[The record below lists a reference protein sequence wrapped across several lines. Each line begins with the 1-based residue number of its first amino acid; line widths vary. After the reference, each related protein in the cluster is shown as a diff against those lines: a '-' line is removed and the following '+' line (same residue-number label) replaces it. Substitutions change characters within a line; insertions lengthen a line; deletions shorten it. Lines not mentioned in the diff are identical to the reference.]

1 MLPSA
6 RPLPRS
12 LLVPLTILAWFAVLL
27 VVGWLLAHVTDAL
40 LILVLASLLAFA
52 ATPLVSRLER
62 VMPRSLAVTVTF
74 VAGVLLLAALIT
86 VVAYTAVGQISQ
98 LVHNLPTYSQKAQQL
113 QPQILRLLSRFHV
126 SQEQLNHVREQLV
139 GYLQGI
145 GSHAAGSV
153 VSVATGIA
161 GMVVDAILIFILGI
175 YLTANHARIA
185 TWLRQ
190 QASDGQQ
197 RRYADMAITI
207 VNRVVG
213 GYVRGT
219 LTMALFIGT
228 LVGVGMGLMR
238 VPYAVMLAVL
248 AFFMEFIPIIGVFI
262 SGLAC
267 VLVALTQGWQLALI
281 VIAYFAVIHVLEG
294 DVVGPRVMGHALG
307 VHPAVSMLALIA
319 GGQVLGFWGALFG
332 APIAGLI
339 QAIASAVWQEWHAPT
354 TGRAAPAAAL
364 PATRLARDGSARL
377 HGRAAPWGWRLRRR
391 AAVSEQEGAGG
402 RGQQGQAPAGDQG
415 GGVGGGE
422 EVAGQPQ

>member
-1 MLPSA
+1 MMPSA
-6 RPLPRS
+6 RLLPRS
-12 LLVPLTILAWFAVLL
+12 LLIPLTILSWFAVLL
-27 VVGWLLAHVTDAL
+27 VVGWLLAHVADAL

-62 VMPRSLAVTVTF
+62 LMPATLAVTVTF
-74 VAGVLLLAALIT
+74 VAGALLLAGLVF

-98 LVHNLPTYSQKAQQL
+98 LVHNLPSYSHKAQQV
-113 QPQILRLLSRFHV
+113 QPQVLHLLSRFHV
-126 SQEQLNHVREQLV
+126 SQDQLNHTREQLV

-145 GSHAAGSV
+145 GTHAAGSV
-153 VSVATGIA
+153 VAVATGVA
-161 GMVVDAILIFILGI
+161 GMVVDAILIFILAI
-175 YLTANHARIA
+175 YLTANHARIGA
-185 TWLRQ
+185 WLRR
-190 QASDGQQ
+190 QATDGQQ
-197 RRYADMAITI
+197 RRYADLAIGI

-219 LTMALFIGT
+219 LIMALFIGT
-228 LVGVGMGLMR
+228 LVGLGMGVMR

-294 DVVGPRVMGHALG
+294 DVVGPRVMGAALG
-307 VHPAVSMLALIA
+307 VHPAVSMLALVA
-319 GGQVLGFWGALFG
+319 GAEVLGFWGALFG

-339 QAIASAVWQEWHAPT
+339 QASVAAVWHEWHAPSSRT
-354 TGRAAPAAAL
+354 AAATAAV
-364 PATRLARDGSARL
+364 PTAPLARDGSERPPQVAGHR
-377 HGRAAPWGWRLRRR
+377 GWWIRRR
-391 AAVSEQEGAGG
+391 AAAAQHQGSDG
-402 RGQQGQAPAGDQG
+402 RGDQGQAAGGDQG